1 MPIFLPEFQ
10 IAGRRADRLVRFVHI
25 QLGVLR
31 AIVHDQIDHY
41 SASTAGTVAGAIN
54 RKALDRTPLPAW
66 PPILPEFVK
75 RILRVILRMLLPPRI
90 GVVDA
95 ISSFEVLLL
104 QGRKELIGDT
114 FFRPEAVPPG
124 TESQKQN
131 KNDCRNDPGSSLSFF
146 FRMVLFRVQ

>member
-75 RILRVILRMLLPPRI
+75 RILRVILRMLLPCWI
-90 GVVDA
+90 GVVDTVSRFK
-95 ISSFEVLLL
+95 ILFL
-104 QGRKELIGDT
+104 QQREEFIRDA
-114 FFRPEAVPPG
+114 FFRPKAIPPP
-124 TESQKQN
+124 EKSDNQHQN
-131 KNDCRNDPGSSLSFF
+131 DRRNNPGSLPPLF
-146 FRMVLFRVQ
+146 FRMVLLGVQ